1 MRRYRRSHHRP
12 YHRPHYVINY
22 RFKIGIIFIIV
33 GLAFLILSF
42 LIGKLNASLNDRII
56 FAFIGLLI
64 TGIGIVIVNPG
75 GRRRTNVVNINQ
87 R

>member
-1 MRRYRRSHHRP
+1 
-12 YHRPHYVINY
+12 
-22 RFKIGIIFIIV
+22 
-33 GLAFLILSF
+33 
-42 LIGKLNASLNDRII
+42 
-56 FAFIGLLI
+56 LLI